1 MAEIKFNDAGFA
13 IFPLYVKMKS
23 TPTMISQRYKVDTG
37 ANCTTISKDWLL
49 ELGYDDEWIKSGKLL
64 KGDARPTVASGL
76 PLDDCYEVILPEIRL
91 GEWVGYNW
99 PVLTSLSLPFKFL
112 LGTDSMQFFN
122 WHFDYEN
129 EVCRFDLIEGKRRL
143 LFNHEEQSI
152 HSINDIEQKQG
163 KV

>member
-1 MAEIKFNDAGFA
+1 MVEVKFNELGFV
-13 IFPLYVKMKS
+13 IIPLYSRCKD
-23 TPTMISQRYKVDTG
+23 TPTMLFELYKVDTG
-37 ANCTTISKDWLL
+37 ANCTTIGKDWLL
-49 ELGYDDEWIKSGKLL
+49 KLGYNEEWIKAGKRL
-64 KGDARPTVASGL
+64 GGNARPTVASGQS
-76 PLDDCYEVILPEIRL
+76 LDDCYEVILPEIHI

-129 EVCRFDLIEGKRRL
+129 GVCRFDLIPNKRKL
-143 LFNHEEQSI
+143 LFNQKEQSI
-152 HSINDIEQKQG
+152 HAIDDAEQKQG